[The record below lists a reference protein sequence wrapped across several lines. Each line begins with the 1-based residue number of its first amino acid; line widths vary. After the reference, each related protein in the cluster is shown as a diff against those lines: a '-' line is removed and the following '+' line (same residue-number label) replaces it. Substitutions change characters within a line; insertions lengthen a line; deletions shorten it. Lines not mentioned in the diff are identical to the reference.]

1 MRKTNA
7 NLFSTRFDRPFLG
20 DEMIDNAKISIVVAV
35 AKRVLIPVVVGGIVG
50 WLMAHG
56 YSDWAD
62 AVCSSSRALGI
73 SVTECE

>member
-50 WLMAHG
+50 WLMAHMDR
-56 YSDWAD
+56 DWETAQL
-62 AVCSSSRALGI
+62 SRLLI
-73 SVTECE
+73 P